1 MPAHYA
7 KNHASDHASNYA
19 VLTGDLVKSRAIKA
33 EQYDSVL
40 YQLEQLFASKTEA
53 WALSYSFYRGD
64 AFQVLLA
71 KPQYGVQLAI
81 SIRLTLLS
89 LAQDCKISIGMGEVT
104 NLRQD
109 IKSATGPAFTLS
121 GSGLDNLNGSQR
133 LQIHCQQREL
143 QAVLA
148 VPVQMADAMLANLT
162 ARQAE
167 AVLLHLI
174 NPGLAHEAIA
184 QKLGT
189 SRANVTKLLNNS
201 HLDYQL
207 LQAFLAYCEQH
218 ISRSIA

>member
-1 MPAHYA
+1 MPT
-7 KNHASDHASNYA
+7 SYA
-19 VLTGDLVKSRAIKA
+19 VLTGDLVQSRAIKA
-33 EQYDSVL
+33 VQYDSVL
-40 YQLEQLFASKTEA
+40 YQLEQLFASQVET
-53 WALSYSFYRGD
+53 WGLSYNFYRGD
-64 AFQVLLA
+64 AFQLLLT

-89 LAQDCKISIGMGEVT
+89 LAQDCKISIGIGEVT

-121 GSGLDNLNGSQR
+121 GTGLDSLSGSQR
-133 LQIHCQQREL
+133 LQIHCQQSEL
-143 QAVLA
+143 QAILA
-148 VPVQMADAMLANLT
+148 VPVRMADAMVANLT

-201 HLDYQL
+201 HVDYQL
-207 LQAFLAYCEQH
+207 LQAFLIYCEQH
-218 ISRSIA
+218 ICRSLPS